1 MIRTSSAHHVYLASM
16 QQLGQRRAQTV
27 RRASTTMLVRA
38 YSAKIVRLATFL
50 KHSLRRV
57 LSALLARTI
66 TIVTLEQR
74 VQIVDRARTL
84 TQAHMAQLG
93 VYLVFR
99 VSTTWTEM
107 LQQPV

>member
-1 MIRTSSAHHVYLASM
+1 
-16 QQLGQRRAQTV
+16 
-27 RRASTTMLVRA
+27 MLVRVF
-38 YSAKIVRLATFL
+38 SAKTVRLATFL

-57 LSALLARTI
+57 LSALLARMI

-74 VQIVDRARTL
+74 VQFVDRARTL
-84 TQAHMAQLG
+84 TQAQTVQPG
-93 VYLVFR
+93 VYLAFQ